1 MIFMKYTTKLFFTS
15 KNGLVYSYEME
26 TSAIDI
32 KPVVAKVREHVYMF
46 KKTAKV
52 NVGIY
57 DENDTLKACWTSE
70 NKVWY
75 YLNDDDDE

>member
-1 MIFMKYTTKLFFTS
+1 MMYTTRLFFTS
-15 KNGLVYSYEME
+15 RKGLVYSYEME
-26 TSAIDI
+26 TSANDI
-32 KPVVAKVREHVYMF
+32 KTVVSKVREHVYMF

-70 NKVWY
+70 DKIWY
-75 YLNDDDDE
+75 YFNDE

>member
-1 MIFMKYTTKLFFTS
+1 MMYTTRLFFTS
-15 KNGLVYSYEME
+15 RKGLVYGYEME
-26 TSAIDI
+26 TSANDI
-32 KPVVAKVREHVYMF
+32 KTVVSKVREHVYMF

-70 NKVWY
+70 DKIWY
-75 YLNDDDDE
+75 YFNDE

>member
-1 MIFMKYTTKLFFTS
+1 MMYTTRLFFTS
-15 KNGLVYSYEME
+15 RKGLVYGYEME
-26 TSAIDI
+26 TSANDI
-32 KPVVAKVREHVYMF
+32 ESVVTKVREHVYMF

-70 NKVWY
+70 DKIWY
-75 YLNDDDDE
+75 YFNDE

>member
-1 MIFMKYTTKLFFTS
+1 MFMIYTTKLFFTS
-15 KNGLVYSYEME
+15 KKGLVYSYDME
-26 TSAIDI
+26 TSANDI
-32 KPVVAKVREHVYMF
+32 KTVVAKVREHVYMF

-70 NKVWY
+70 DKIWY
-75 YLNDDDDE
+75 YFNDDE

>member
-1 MIFMKYTTKLFFTS
+1 MMYTTRLFFTS
-15 KNGLVYSYEME
+15 KKGLVYGYEME
-26 TSAIDI
+26 TSANDI
-32 KPVVAKVREHVYMF
+32 KTVVSKVREHVYMF

-70 NKVWY
+70 DKIWY
-75 YLNDDDDE
+75 YFNDDE

>member
-1 MIFMKYTTKLFFTS
+1 MMYTTKLFFTS
-15 KNGLVYSYEME
+15 KKGLVYGYDME
-26 TSAIDI
+26 TSANDI
-32 KPVVAKVREHVYMF
+32 ETVVARVTEHVYMF

-70 NKVWY
+70 DKIWY
-75 YLNDDDDE
+75 YFNE

>member
-1 MIFMKYTTKLFFTS
+1 MMYTTRLFFTS
-15 KNGLVYSYEME
+15 RKGLVYGYEME
-26 TSAIDI
+26 TSANDI
-32 KPVVAKVREHVYMF
+32 KTVVTKVREHVYMF

-70 NKVWY
+70 DKIWY
-75 YLNDDDDE
+75 YFNDDE

>member
-1 MIFMKYTTKLFFTS
+1 MMYTTKLFFTS
-15 KNGLVYSYEME
+15 KNGLVYGYDME
-26 TSAIDI
+26 TSASDI
-32 KPVVAKVREHVYMF
+32 KTVVAEVREHVYMF

-70 NKVWY
+70 NKIWY
-75 YLNDDDDE
+75 YFYEDE

>member
-1 MIFMKYTTKLFFTS
+1 MIFMMYITKLFFTS
-15 KNGLVYSYEME
+15 RKGLVYSYDME
-26 TSAIDI
+26 TTANDI
-32 KPVVAKVREHVYMF
+32 KTVVAKVREHVYMF

-70 NKVWY
+70 DKIWY
-75 YLNDDDDE
+75 YFNEDE

>member
-1 MIFMKYTTKLFFTS
+1 MMYNTRLFFTS
-15 KNGLVYSYEME
+15 RNGLVYSYEME

-32 KPVVAKVREHVYMF
+32 KTVVAKVREHVYMF

-70 NKVWY
+70 NKIWY
-75 YLNDDDDE
+75 YLNDDE

>member
-1 MIFMKYTTKLFFTS
+1 MYTTRLFFTS
-15 KNGLVYSYEME
+15 RNGLVYSYEME

-32 KPVVAKVREHVYMF
+32 KTVVARVTEHVYML
-46 KKTAKV
+46 KKSAKV

-70 NKVWY
+70 DKIWVY
-75 YLNDDDDE
+75 PNDDE

>member
-1 MIFMKYTTKLFFTS
+1 MMYTTKLFFTS
-15 KNGLVYSYEME
+15 KKGLVNSYDME
-26 TSAIDI
+26 TSANDI
-32 KPVVAKVREHVYMF
+32 KTVVAKVREHVYMF

-70 NKVWY
+70 DKVWY
-75 YLNDDDDE
+75 YFNDDE

>member
-1 MIFMKYTTKLFFTS
+1 MMYTTKLFFTS
-15 KNGLVYSYEME
+15 KKGLVYSYDME
-26 TSAIDI
+26 TSASDI
-32 KPVVAKVREHVYMF
+32 KTVVAKVREHVYMF

-70 NKVWY
+70 DKIWY
-75 YLNDDDDE
+75 YFNDNGDE

>member
-1 MIFMKYTTKLFFTS
+1 MYTTKLFFTS
-15 KNGLVYSYEME
+15 RKGLVYGYEME
-26 TSAIDI
+26 TSANDI
-32 KPVVAKVREHVYMF
+32 KTVVSKVREHVYMF

-70 NKVWY
+70 DKIWY
-75 YLNDDDDE
+75 YFNDE

>member
-1 MIFMKYTTKLFFTS
+1 MYTTRLFFTS

-26 TSAIDI
+26 TSANDI
-32 KPVVAKVREHVYMF
+32 KTVVSKVREHVYMF

-70 NKVWY
+70 DKIWY
-75 YLNDDDDE
+75 YFNDE

>member
-1 MIFMKYTTKLFFTS
+1 MIFMMYTTRLFFTS
-15 KNGLVYSYEME
+15 RKGLVYSYEME
-26 TSAIDI
+26 TSANDI
-32 KPVVAKVREHVYMF
+32 KTVVAKVREHVYMF

-70 NKVWY
+70 DKVWY
-75 YLNDDDDE
+75 YFNDDE

>member
-1 MIFMKYTTKLFFTS
+1 MYTTKLFFTS
-15 KNGLVYSYEME
+15 KKGLVYGYDME
-26 TSAIDI
+26 TSASDI
-32 KPVVAKVREHVYMF
+32 KAVVAKVREHVYMS

-70 NKVWY
+70 DKIWY
-75 YLNDDDDE
+75 YFNDDDDE

>member
-1 MIFMKYTTKLFFTS
+1 MMYTTKLFFTS
-15 KNGLVYSYEME
+15 KKGLVYGYDME
-26 TSAIDI
+26 TSANDI
-32 KPVVAKVREHVYMF
+32 ETVVARVTEHVYMF

-70 NKVWY
+70 DKIWY
-75 YLNDDDDE
+75 YFNDE

>member
-1 MIFMKYTTKLFFTS
+1 MYTTRLFFTS
-15 KNGLVYSYEME
+15 RKGLVYSYEME
-26 TSAIDI
+26 TSANDI
-32 KPVVAKVREHVYMF
+32 KTVVSKVREHVYMF

-70 NKVWY
+70 DKIWY
-75 YLNDDDDE
+75 YFNDE

>member
-1 MIFMKYTTKLFFTS
+1 MIFMMYTTRLFFTS
-15 KNGLVYSYEME
+15 RKGLVYGYEME
-26 TSAIDI
+26 TSANDI
-32 KPVVAKVREHVYMF
+32 KTVVSKVREHVYMF

-70 NKVWY
+70 DKIWY
-75 YLNDDDDE
+75 YFNDE

>member
-1 MIFMKYTTKLFFTS
+1 MMYTTKLFFTS

-26 TSAIDI
+26 TSANDI
-32 KPVVAKVREHVYMF
+32 KTVVSKVREHVYMF

-70 NKVWY
+70 DKIWY
-75 YLNDDDDE
+75 YFNDE

>member
-1 MIFMKYTTKLFFTS
+1 MMYTTKLFFTS
-15 KNGLVYSYEME
+15 KKGLVYGYDME
-26 TSAIDI
+26 TSANDI
-32 KPVVAKVREHVYMF
+32 EAVVAKVREHVYMF

-70 NKVWY
+70 DKIWY
-75 YLNDDDDE
+75 YFNDE

>member
-1 MIFMKYTTKLFFTS
+1 MMYTTKLFFTS
-15 KNGLVYSYEME
+15 KKGLVYSYDME
-26 TSAIDI
+26 TSANDI
-32 KPVVAKVREHVYMF
+32 KTVVAKVREHVYMF

-70 NKVWY
+70 DKIWY
-75 YLNDDDDE
+75 YLNDE